1 MAPSLQA
8 QSPATP
14 VFQASTLFPPYSFF
28 ATPLYI
34 IYGQEKGTE
43 TRKEGSRKGGAV
55 HPLTQPK
62 PRGYGAG
69 QGFGPQPPR
78 NPHSRSGTPTNQR

>member
-8 QSPATP
+8 QSPATL
-14 VFQASTLFPPYSFF
+14 VFQASTLFPPHTLTLSP
-28 ATPLYI
+28 PLCI

-62 PRGYGAG
+62 PRGHG
-69 QGFGPQPPR
+69 
-78 NPHSRSGTPTNQR
+78 SRARLWSQAPAS

>member
-8 QSPATP
+8 QSPGTQ
-14 VFQASTLFPPYSFF
+14 VFQASTLFPPL
-28 ATPLYI
+28 TLPLPPTLCI

-55 HPLTQPK
+55 HPLTAKTQ
-62 PRGYGAG
+62 GAWE
-69 QGFGPQPPR
+69 
-78 NPHSRSGTPTNQR
+78 